1 MRDGE
6 IQGPR
11 AHDFPEGEEA
21 EQIRTRRHAE
31 QSARHEQ
38 EEGVEAPLR
47 MAVLHVAHGV
57 HEVHR
62 ADGGDEQGHDEG
74 QRVQILPEREHVQ
87 GGQEQDGGGA
97 PSGLHAVLAEPDRH
111 DGADHGQDH
120 IHGPAHIERRQDGR
134 KVPRAG
140 AEVRHKLVDDRGD
153 ERQSS

>member
-31 QSARHEQ
+31 QPARHEQ

-47 MAVLHVAHGV
+47 MAVLHIAHGV

-97 PSGLHAVLAEPDRH
+97 PSGLHAIPAEPSPSR
-111 DGADHGQDH
+111 
-120 IHGPAHIERRQDGR
+120 
-134 KVPRAG
+134 
-140 AEVRHKLVDDRGD
+140 
-153 ERQSS
+153 